1 MENSKHP
8 KGESMMADWNKIKE
22 NIGVAAQKA
31 KKKTSE
37 LVDDAS
43 MQIKLRALESKRNQL
58 YEQLG
63 RLTYRQLKTGESQ
76 AEKIASTIEG
86 LDDVRAKIRAQAA
99 LIEKTKRER
108 AEKKIALEVTIEN
121 ETSEE

>member
-1 MENSKHP
+1 
-8 KGESMMADWNKIKE
+8 MADWEKIRK
-22 NIGVAAQKA
+22 NLGDAAQKA
-31 KKKTSE
+31 KKKTGE

-43 MQIKLRALESKRNQL
+43 MQLKLKALESRRDSL

-76 AEKIASTIEG
+76 AEKISETIDA
-86 LDDVRAKIRAQAA
+86 LDDVRAKHRAQAF

-108 AEKKIALEVTIEN
+108 AEKKALCEAECDE
-121 ETSEE
+121 ETK

>member
-1 MENSKHP
+1 
-8 KGESMMADWNKIKE
+8 MADWDKIKK
-22 NIGVAAQKA
+22 NIGNAAEKA
-31 KKKTSE
+31 KKKTGE

-43 MQIKLRALESKRNQL
+43 MQIKLKSLESKRNKL

-76 AEKIASTIEG
+76 AEKIAETIEG
-86 LDDVRAKIRAQAA
+86 LDEVRAKHREQTE

-108 AEKKIALEVTIEN
+108 AEKKIACEAECD
-121 ETSEE
+121 EEK

>member
-1 MENSKHP
+1 
-8 KGESMMADWNKIKE
+8 MADWEKIRK
-22 NIGVAAQKA
+22 NLGDAAQKA
-31 KKKTSE
+31 KKKTGE

-43 MQIKLRALESKRNQL
+43 MQLKLKALESRRDGL

-76 AEKIASTIEG
+76 AEKISETIDA
-86 LDDVRAKIRAQAA
+86 LDDVRAKHRAQAV

-108 AEKKIALEVTIEN
+108 AEKKALCECEA
-121 ETSEE
+121 EKSEDA

>member
-1 MENSKHP
+1 
-8 KGESMMADWNKIKE
+8 MADWEKIRK
-22 NIGVAAQKA
+22 NLGVAAEKA
-31 KKKTSE
+31 KKKTGE

-43 MQIKLRALESKRNQL
+43 MQIKLKALESKRNQL

-76 AEKIASTIEG
+76 AEKIAQTIEG
-86 LDDVRAKIRAQAA
+86 LDDVRAKHRAQAA

-108 AEKKIALEVTIEN
+108 AEKKVACVVEAE
-121 ETSEE
+121 SEETAE